1 MTQAATTA
9 AELYESVLVPAIYN
23 TWANYIVDLAKPR
36 PGDRALDIGC
46 GTGIVTRGLSE
57 KLGASGD
64 IIGLDND
71 CEMLSVART
80 ACRGRRGTPITWEE
94 GSAMSLPF
102 NDEAFEIITCQ
113 QALPYIRDRATVVRE
128 MYRVLSFGGR
138 IAMLVWREIEH
149 SPGFAILAAALER
162 YAGADAAAVIRSAF
176 TLGNQ
181 EELHSLLLLARFRS
195 INIEAASGTAHFD
208 SIETFVK
215 SQLMNPALTPYLTNM
230 PAPSRV
236 EMFGVLTNALKPHVN
251 QYGLV
256 FPMGAYLISA
266 KK

>member
-1 MTQAATTA
+1 MVQAATSA
-9 AELYESVLVPAIYN
+9 AELYESILVPAIYN

-36 PGDRALDIGC
+36 PGDRALDLGC

-57 KLGASGD
+57 KLGAAGD

-102 NDEAFEIITCQ
+102 PDESFDIITCQ
-113 QALPYIRDRATVVRE
+113 QALPFIRDRASAVRE
-128 MYRVLSFGGR
+128 MFRVLRFGGR
-138 IAMLVWREIEH
+138 LAMMNWRDIDQ
-149 SPGFAILAAALER
+149 SPAFAILAAALEHF
-162 YAGADAAAVIRSAF
+162 AGAEAAAVIRSAF
-176 TLGNQ
+176 TLGSQ
-181 EELHSLLLLARFRS
+181 EEIHSMLLQARFR
-195 INIEAASGTAHFD
+195 NIHVEPASGVAHFD
-208 SIETFVK
+208 SIEVFVK
-215 SQLMNPALTPYLTNM
+215 SQLMNSALTPHLAAM

-236 EMFGVLTNALKPHVN
+236 EMFGVLSNALKAHVN

-256 FPMGAYLISA
+256 FPMGAFLISA
-266 KK
+266 TK